1 MMDILGHIREIRKSP
16 LDIFEFSLRETT
28 PDAAK
33 YRGGL
38 FRDRSKF
45 TSLLD
50 QLRTHPEG
58 RKVLDDWLRTSGLD
72 IIKQFIEKEI
82 DHVKEAFTM
91 KVDEVT
97 PQFLDEWD
105 FDETLVSTTKTKAP
119 ILFDLLRNTCQ
130 SDMALE
136 KNKIKKADDVSVIS
150 CVPACLTSPVVL
162 LCRHR
167 SARQSAVQS

>member
-16 LDIFEFSLRETT
+16 LDVLEFSLRDTT
-28 PDAAK
+28 PDSAK
-33 YRGGL
+33 YHGGL

-58 RKVLDDWLRTSGLD
+58 RNVLDDWLRTSGLD

-82 DHVKEAFTM
+82 DYVKEAFTM

-97 PQFLDEWD
+97 PQFLMSKRTGIRKEQD
-105 FDETLVSTTKTKAP
+105 
-119 ILFDLLRNTCQ
+119 
-130 SDMALE
+130 
-136 KNKIKKADDVSVIS
+136 
-150 CVPACLTSPVVL
+150 
-162 LCRHR
+162 
-167 SARQSAVQS
+167 